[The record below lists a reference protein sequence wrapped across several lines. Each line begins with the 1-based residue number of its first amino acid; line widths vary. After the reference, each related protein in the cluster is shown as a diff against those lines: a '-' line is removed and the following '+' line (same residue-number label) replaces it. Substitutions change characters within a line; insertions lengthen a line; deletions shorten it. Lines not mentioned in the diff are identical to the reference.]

1 MGASVAKLQ
10 VSYLNS
16 KLLGA
21 VRRNDAQETEYYV
34 RAGADPNA
42 FTDDTEVQEQ
52 YLNLRLRRAVM
63 QNDAQETEYYLRA
76 GADPNAFT
84 ARDRPLTSPSC
95 FTYYDETELPPILL
109 LLTTSTWR
117 WTSDDT
123 PLDCLRLL
131 LDYGTD
137 IDIST
142 SRCPPPLLVACE
154 HNLVSAVRLLI
165 ERGAAVNV
173 FHEEVTYPQNPA
185 YTRHSSTTPLFSAIR
200 HACEKSATHARGCGS
215 TEVISLLL
223 DQGAEV
229 NISLRCYGSLC
240 PPLGFAISRG
250 HAGVL
255 RLLLEHGADVEAGWN
270 HPPSDRKGPWRGP
283 PLPTELGSCEPPL
296 LTILHDFHLQFDN
309 QCRILKMLLSYGANI
324 LRPVPINYTD
334 ERCAPLAF
342 VRGLETWGETQW
354 EGPIYDT
361 YRVERINII
370 FDAAVLARCIVAGR
384 RYEHFGSARYSLFAH
399 PYLPSEIAEF
409 LGFSRKSRGLLLTCP
424 VDPSYSK
431 PPRKSLW

>member
-1 MGASVAKLQ
+1 MGASVAKLK

-63 QNDAQETEYYLRA
+63 QHDAQETDYYLRA
-76 GADPNAFT
+76 GADPNATT
-84 ARDRPLTSPSC
+84 ATDRPRTWK
-95 FTYYDETELPPILL
+95 EELPPILL
-109 LLTTSTWR
+109 LLNLRDTWR
-117 WTSDDT
+117 WATDDK
-123 PLDCLRLL
+123 PLNCLRLL
-131 LDYGTD
+131 LDYGAD

-283 PLPTELGSCEPPL
+283 PLPSELGRCEPPL

-334 ERCAPLAF
+334 ELCAPLAF

-384 RYEHFGSARYSLFAH
+384 RYEHFGSARYRLFAH

-409 LGFSRKSRGLLLTCP
+409 LGFSRKSRGLLLTYP

-431 PPRKSLW
+431 PPRKSMW

>member
-1 MGASVAKLQ
+1 MGASVAKLK

-63 QNDAQETEYYLRA
+63 QHNAQETDYYLRA

-117 WTSDDT
+117 WASDDT

-131 LDYGTD
+131 LDYGAD

-142 SRCPPPLLVACE
+142 SRCPPALVVACE

-173 FHEEVTYPQNPA
+173 LHEKTYPDNPA
-185 YTRHSSTTPLFSAIR
+185 YGRREGSTTPLFSAIR
-200 HACEKSATHARGCGS
+200 HACDPHYPATHARGCGS

-229 NISLRCYGSLC
+229 NISLRPYGSLC

-250 HAGVL
+250 HAGVV
-255 RLLLEHGADVEAGWN
+255 G
-270 HPPSDRKGPWRGP
+270 PS
-283 PLPTELGSCEPPL
+283 
-296 LTILHDFHLQFDN
+296 
-309 QCRILKMLLSYGANI
+309 
-324 LRPVPINYTD
+324 
-334 ERCAPLAF
+334 
-342 VRGLETWGETQW
+342 
-354 EGPIYDT
+354 
-361 YRVERINII
+361 
-370 FDAAVLARCIVAGR
+370 
-384 RYEHFGSARYSLFAH
+384 
-399 PYLPSEIAEF
+399 
-409 LGFSRKSRGLLLTCP
+409 
-424 VDPSYSK
+424 
-431 PPRKSLW
+431 

>member
-1 MGASVAKLQ
+1 MGASVAKLK

-200 HACEKSATHARGCGS
+200 HACEKSALYQTQVA
-215 TEVISLLL
+215 
-223 DQGAEV
+223 
-229 NISLRCYGSLC
+229 
-240 PPLGFAISRG
+240 
-250 HAGVL
+250 
-255 RLLLEHGADVEAGWN
+255 
-270 HPPSDRKGPWRGP
+270 KG
-283 PLPTELGSCEPPL
+283 
-296 LTILHDFHLQFDN
+296 
-309 QCRILKMLLSYGANI
+309 
-324 LRPVPINYTD
+324 
-334 ERCAPLAF
+334 
-342 VRGLETWGETQW
+342 
-354 EGPIYDT
+354 
-361 YRVERINII
+361 
-370 FDAAVLARCIVAGR
+370 
-384 RYEHFGSARYSLFAH
+384 
-399 PYLPSEIAEF
+399 EIADQ
-409 LGFSRKSRGLLLTCP
+409 
-424 VDPSYSK
+424 V
-431 PPRKSLW
+431 